1 MEKHITLEAS
11 QSDNN
16 VESES
21 TDNIHSIADL
31 TRKETRQIVTP
42 YAFFV
47 ADDLLGIPLAGPFR
61 RGFGLLIDLFF
72 ITLLTQVSS
81 LVLAAVAAWT
91 FFRAGNRLKTKK
103 RFNGVRVFL
112 RLLVALLLFVVA
124 LGIVDEINEEN
135 HSVRDP
141 SNAAVNTDTSVEG
154 ITLVALTA
162 KFLLKTNA
170 MKQQVAQGEC
180 EPTYDCLQSL
190 GEELVQDVV
199 AIGLNR
205 DAIEGIL
212 EGYQDSV
219 SENLSNEQHTEL
231 TSHILQFID
240 IKKTAYDN
248 KSNEQASIEK
258 LPTKLVENHSE
269 KDNSYTQYKSLI
281 NWLKKLVEELGLG
294 LGWAAF
300 YFSIFTAWWKGQTPG
315 KKMMGMKVI
324 KLDNTPLNLWES
336 FGRYGGYA
344 AGFATGLTGFMQVFW
359 DPNRQAIQDKISE
372 TLVIDLRKPKVPF
385 IKETTSLPHGK

>member
-11 QSDNN
+11 QSVNSI
-16 VESES
+16 ESES

-47 ADDLLGIPLAGPFR
+47 ADDLLGTPLAGPFR

-103 RFNGVRVFL
+103 RFNGVRIFL

-124 LGIVDEINEEN
+124 LGIVDEINDDN
-135 HSVRDP
+135 PPDRD
-141 SNAAVNTDTSVEG
+141 SSDASVNTVNTVEG

-162 KFLLKTNA
+162 KFLLKTKA
-170 MKQQVAQGEC
+170 IKQQVAQGEC
-180 EPTYDCLQSL
+180 EPTYDCFQSL

-205 DAIEGIL
+205 DAIEGGL
-212 EGYQDSV
+212 EGYLGSV
-219 SENLSNEQHTEL
+219 SKNLTNEQQTEL
-231 TSHILQFID
+231 SAHLQQFVD
-240 IKKTAYDN
+240 TKKTANDN
-248 KSNEQASIEK
+248 KSAEQASIK
-258 LPTKLVENHSE
+258 KSPTKLVESSLE
-269 KDNSYTQYKSLI
+269 KDKPYTQYKSLI
-281 NWLKKLVEELGLG
+281 NWLKKLVEEFGLG

-385 IKETTSLPHGK
+385 IKQTASLPHGK